1 MTPPVA
7 EPTAALPRGGAALR
21 VRLLSATDRPYA
33 TAVAAAMSCY
43 RPDPVTPEE
52 ADRHP
57 ARDRVAERTRR
68 AGHTTTLQHAHF
80 HFMLE
85 GVSRLLLWSF
95 LHDHPFYNSEQVSQ
109 RYVPVDV
116 RRVHVPPLS
125 GKGREIFLAAAAEA
139 GRTYERLRILLAAP
153 ARRAFSE
160 RFPARRLGEAR
171 WRAAISKKAQETARY
186 VLPIATTAHLH
197 HTISALT
204 LVRYR
209 RMAAMPGQRP
219 EVRALVAAM
228 CAEAERFDPFI
239 FRAEEAEAPPP
250 EAPLPNDPVPDA
262 WFDEFDARLGR
273 RVSVLIDAS
282 ADPEGAIGRAVRNVL
297 GLPRGAMREAEALAH
312 ALDPARNPA
321 LAEPIGLGHHDRI
334 SRALLHVRF
343 AFAKRLSLA
352 ADSQNQRHRLVAG
365 ARPVL
370 ERHLRPHRPDYVVPA
385 LVRESAEAEEVYR
398 GFMEG
403 LWESIRRLLELGEPL
418 DSVVYLLPNAF
429 AVRFEEGGDLAALRH
444 KWAMRLCLNAQE
456 EIWRATVD
464 EVEQVRARW
473 PLIGRRLL
481 APCGVR
487 ARAGTTPPCPEG
499 PAYCGVPLWRLDVA
513 SIRRTI

>member
-1 MTPPVA
+1 MTPAVV
-7 EPTAALPRGGAALR
+7 EPPTWAGAALR
-21 VRLLSATDRPYA
+21 VRLLSATDRPSD

-43 RPDPVTPEE
+43 RPDLVTPEE
-52 ADRHP
+52 AARHP
-57 ARDRVAERTRR
+57 ARDSVAKRTRQ

-80 HFMLE
+80 HFALE
-85 GVSRLLLWSF
+85 GVSRLALWTF

-125 GKGREIFLAAAAEA
+125 EEGRAVFLAAVAEA
-139 GRTYERLRILLAAP
+139 GRTYERLRILLARP
-153 ARRAFSE
+153 ARRAFAE
-160 RFPARRLGEAR
+160 RFPARRLDEPR
-171 WRAAISKKAQETARY
+171 WRAAIAKKAQEAARY
-186 VLPIATTAHLH
+186 VLPVATTAHLH

-204 LVRYR
+204 LIRYR
-209 RMAAMPGQRP
+209 RMASSPDALP
-219 EVRALVAAM
+219 EIRALVAAM
-228 CAEAERFDPFI
+228 CAEAERFDPSI
-239 FRAEEAEAPPP
+239 FRFEVDPPP
-250 EAPLPNDPVPDA
+250 VAIPVPDGPAPDA

-282 ADPEGAIGRAVRNVL
+282 LDPEEVVARAVRNIL
-297 GLPRGAMREAEALAH
+297 GLPRTSLRDAEAIAL
-312 ALDPARNPA
+312 ALDPARNHA
-321 LAEPIGLGHHDRI
+321 LAETIGLGHHDRI

-343 AFAKRLSLA
+343 GFAKRLSLA

-365 ARPVL
+365 ARPIL
-370 ERHLRPHRPDYVVPA
+370 ARHLRPHRPDYVIPA

-398 GFMEG
+398 TFMEG
-403 LWESIRRLLELGEPL
+403 LWESIRRLLEIGEAV
-418 DSVVYLLPNAF
+418 SSAIYLLPNAF
-429 AVRFEEGGDLAALRH
+429 AVRFEESGDLAALRH

-473 PLIGRRLL
+473 PLLGRYLL

-487 ARAGTTPPCPEG
+487 ARAGTAPPCPEG
-499 PAYCGVPLWRLDVA
+499 PAYCGVPLWRVDVA
-513 SIRRTI
+513 DVRRTI